1 MSNKSVPIVFII
13 SAPSGAGKT
22 TLIHRIMATHPN
34 LAFSISHTT
43 RPPRQG
49 EINKQ
54 DYYFV
59 SRKAF
64 RKMIEN
70 NAFLE
75 WATVFGEY
83 YGTSIGE
90 IQRLHG
96 LGKDVILDIDVQG
109 ALQVMEKMD
118 KNQLISIFILPPD
131 METLKQ
137 RLIARGKDPI
147 DQIEK
152 RLAEARREIQQADQY
167 DFRII
172 NDNLERATRDLS
184 KILESRPSLP

>member
-54 DYYFV
+54 DYYFI
-59 SRKAF
+59 SRETF
-64 RKMIEN
+64 REMIKN

-83 YGTSIGE
+83 YGTSTAE
-90 IQRLHG
+90 IQRLHK
-96 LGKDVILDIDVQG
+96 LGKNVILDIDVQG
-109 ALQVMEKMD
+109 ALQVMEKLD
-118 KNQLISIFILPPD
+118 KNQFISIFILPPD

-137 RLIARGKDPI
+137 RLISRGKDPT

-152 RLAEARREIQQADQY
+152 RLAEARKEIQQSDRY
-167 DFRII
+167 NFRII
-172 NDNLERATRDLS
+172 NDNLERATRNLS
-184 KILESRPSLP
+184 KILRPPHSLP